1 MTFLEIFIIGVGLA
15 MDAFAVSLCKGL
27 TTGKATVRQGITAG
41 LWFGGFQALM
51 PLIGYLLGSA
61 FKDVI
66 ASVDH
71 WIAFVLLMWIGI
83 NAIRSARE
91 EESVDN
97 RYDWRG
103 MLPLAVATSIDA
115 LATGVMFS
123 FMQVKIIPAV
133 SCIGITTGILSY
145 IGIQFGAYLGE
156 RFQKSAQIF
165 GGLVLIFIAFKI
177 LFEHLGII

>member
-41 LWFGGFQALM
+41 LWFGGFQAGM

-91 EESVDN
+91 AS
-97 RYDWRG
+97 
-103 MLPLAVATSIDA
+103 
-115 LATGVMFS
+115 
-123 FMQVKIIPAV
+123 PA
-133 SCIGITTGILSY
+133 
-145 IGIQFGAYLGE
+145 
-156 RFQKSAQIF
+156 RPSASP
-165 GGLVLIFIAFKI
+165 KP
-177 LFEHLGII
+177 

>member
-1 MTFLEIFIIGVGLA
+1 METIGFAELLLLAVGLS

-27 TTGKATVRQGITAG
+27 TTGKATARQGITAG
-41 LWFGGFQALM
+41 LWFGGFRALM

-103 MLPLAVATSIDA
+103 MLPLAVADLPPRNS
-115 LATGVMFS
+115 L
-123 FMQVKIIPAV
+123 
-133 SCIGITTGILSY
+133 
-145 IGIQFGAYLGE
+145 QFTE
-156 RFQKSAQIF
+156 PR
-165 GGLVLIFIAFKI
+165 
-177 LFEHLGII
+177 